1 MNACD
6 ILSAESNALLS
17 LKLINLG
24 KTLLTGEETKLY
36 WFVTKPDTPN
46 YACIPIKFFE
56 MFIWYIRWTNPH
68 SVAIRKQIT
77 NIRYH
82 LITIHPIWTS
92 SEKCFCHSKIYTHFV
107 LCPVQ
112 VYLFLSRYLHVA
124 TVLVFRSYG
133 SESEISF
140 MPIVVCTNFVYIYS
154 YVYVRSKDG
163 NVLIEY
169 SLQIR

>member
-1 MNACD
+1 MTRCYIVEAFCVPMNACD

-68 SVAIRKQIT
+68 SVAIRIYDIIWSLFTPFEPPLKSVFV
-77 NIRYH
+77 
-82 LITIHPIWTS
+82 IHRCIA
-92 SEKCFCHSKIYTHFV
+92 FCPMPSAGIFVLVSLSTRSYRFSFQVVWEWVRDILYAYCCMHKFCIYIYTRM
-107 LCPVQ
+107 
-112 VYLFLSRYLHVA
+112 Y
-124 TVLVFRSYG
+124 
-133 SESEISF
+133 
-140 MPIVVCTNFVYIYS
+140 M
-154 YVYVRSKDG
+154 
-163 NVLIEY
+163 
-169 SLQIR
+169 

>member
-1 MNACD
+1 MTRCYIVEAFCVPMNACD
-6 ILSAESNALLS
+6 IFLSAESNALLS

-82 LITIHPIWTS
+82 LITIHPIS
-92 SEKCFCHSKIYTHFV
+92 PPVKSVFVIHRYIRILSYAQCRYICSCLVIYT
-107 LCPVQ
+107 
-112 VYLFLSRYLHVA
+112 
-124 TVLVFRSYG
+124 
-133 SESEISF
+133 
-140 MPIVVCTNFVYIYS
+140 
-154 YVYVRSKDG
+154 
-163 NVLIEY
+163 
-169 SLQIR
+169 

>member
-1 MNACD
+1 MLNENKYKRDLFIIVSWTGDKVLHCWGFLCSDERMRD

-82 LITIHPIWTS
+82 LISNHPIWTS
-92 SEKCFCHSKIYTHFV
+92 SEKCFCHS
-107 LCPVQ
+107 
-112 VYLFLSRYLHVA
+112 
-124 TVLVFRSYG
+124 
-133 SESEISF
+133 
-140 MPIVVCTNFVYIYS
+140 
-154 YVYVRSKDG
+154 
-163 NVLIEY
+163 
-169 SLQIR
+169 

>member
-92 SEKCFCHSKIYTHFV
+92 SEKWFLSFIDIYAFCPMPSAGIFV
-107 LCPVQ
+107 LVS
-112 VYLFLSRYLHVA
+112 LS
-124 TVLVFRSYG
+124 TRSYRF
-133 SESEISF
+133 SF
-140 MPIVVCTNFVYIYS
+140 QVVWEWVRDILYAYCCMHKFCIYIL
-154 YVYVRSKDG
+154 VCICKVKGR
-163 NVLIEY
+163 
-169 SLQIR
+169 

>member
-1 MNACD
+1 MTRCYIVEAFCVPMNACV

-92 SEKCFCHSKIYTHFV
+92 SEKWFLSFIDIYAFC
-107 LCPVQ
+107 PMP
-112 VYLFLSRYLHVA
+112 LFLSRYLHVA

-140 MPIVVCTNFVYIYS
+140 MPIVVCTNFVYIYTRM
-154 YVYVRSKDG
+154 YM
-163 NVLIEY
+163 
-169 SLQIR
+169 

>member
-1 MNACD
+1 MF
-6 ILSAESNALLS
+6 LS
-17 LKLINLG
+17 
-24 KTLLTGEETKLY
+24 
-36 WFVTKPDTPN
+36 
-46 YACIPIKFFE
+46 
-56 MFIWYIRWTNPH
+56 FIDV
-68 SVAIRKQIT
+68 S
-77 NIRYH
+77 
-82 LITIHPIWTS
+82 
-92 SEKCFCHSKIYTHFV
+92 HFV

-169 SLQIR
+169 SLQTR

>member
-1 MNACD
+1 MLNENKYKRDLFIIVSWTGDKVLHCWGFLCSDERMRD

-92 SEKCFCHSKIYTHFV
+92 IEKCFCHS
-107 LCPVQ
+107 
-112 VYLFLSRYLHVA
+112 
-124 TVLVFRSYG
+124 
-133 SESEISF
+133 
-140 MPIVVCTNFVYIYS
+140 
-154 YVYVRSKDG
+154 
-163 NVLIEY
+163 
-169 SLQIR
+169 

>member
-92 SEKCFCHSKIYTHFV
+92 SEKCLSFIDVYAFCPMPSAGIFV
-107 LCPVQ
+107 LVS
-112 VYLFLSRYLHVA
+112 LS
-124 TVLVFRSYG
+124 TRSYRF
-133 SESEISF
+133 SF
-140 MPIVVCTNFVYIYS
+140 QVVWEWVRDILYAYCCMHKFCIYIH
-154 YVYVRSKDG
+154 VCICKVKGR
-163 NVLIEY
+163 
-169 SLQIR
+169 

>member
-92 SEKCFCHSKIYTHFV
+92 SEKCFCHSYAFCPMPSAGIFV
-107 LCPVQ
+107 LVS
-112 VYLFLSRYLHVA
+112 LS
-124 TVLVFRSYG
+124 TRSYRF
-133 SESEISF
+133 SF
-140 MPIVVCTNFVYIYS
+140 QVVWEWVRDILYAYCCMHKFCIYIL
-154 YVYVRSKDG
+154 VCICKVKGR
-163 NVLIEY
+163 
-169 SLQIR
+169 

>member
-77 NIRYH
+77 NTISFDHYSPH
-82 LITIHPIWTS
+82 LNLQWKVFLSFIDIYA
-92 SEKCFCHSKIYTHFV
+92 FCPMPSAGIFV
-107 LCPVQ
+107 LVS
-112 VYLFLSRYLHVA
+112 LS
-124 TVLVFRSYG
+124 TRSYRF
-133 SESEISF
+133 SF
-140 MPIVVCTNFVYIYS
+140 EVVWEWVRDILYAYCCMHKFCIYIL
-154 YVYVRSKDG
+154 VCICKVKGR
-163 NVLIEY
+163 
-169 SLQIR
+169 